1 MKSLCPKILVL
12 LLIFVYGCATQ
23 KIALDP
29 KTEPAKIVS
38 LVNKNHKKLNT
49 FLGQASISVETQSFN
64 QSFNADVIFKK
75 PEPLFLNVKTL
86 LVGSIAKVLAD
97 STEFKAYNKL
107 KNEIYLGKT
116 SSATIEDFIGVA
128 MGFEEL
134 TRVLTGL
141 EFFSPKEIAKLEG
154 FKIDDDKF
162 LFTFENESYLRK
174 IWVEPQFS
182 VITKSQIIDL
192 VSEEVILEKKYKN
205 FVKTK
210 GVYLPKAIKVK
221 NLANNQYLLIN
232 YRTQKVNKKL
242 KDKVFELNYPSSAKQ
257 IEYITSEDYG
267 KQ

>member
-1 MKSLCPKILVL
+1 MKSLCPQILVL

-29 KTEPAKIVS
+29 KTEPAKITS
-38 LVNKNHKKLNT
+38 LVNKNYKKLHS
-49 FLGQASISVETQSFN
+49 FLGQASISIETQSFN

-86 LVGSIAKVLAD
+86 LVGSIAKVRAD

-116 SSATIEDFIGVA
+116 SSTTIEDFIGVS
-128 MGFEEL
+128 MEFEDL

-141 EFFSPKEIAKLEG
+141 EFFSAKEIAKLNG

-162 LFTFENESYLRK
+162 LFTFESESYLRK
-174 IWVEPQFS
+174 IWVDPQYS
-182 VITKSQIIDL
+182 VITKRKLIEFL
-192 VSEEVILEKKYKN
+192 SEEVLLEKDYTT
-205 FVKTK
+205 FVKKK

-221 NLANNQYLLIN
+221 NLANNQYLLVN
-232 YRTQKVNKKL
+232 YRTQKVNQKL
-242 KDKVFELNYPSSAKQ
+242 KDKVFKLNYPSSAKQ

>member
-1 MKSLCPKILVL
+1 MKKLCHKILIL
-12 LLIFVYGCATQ
+12 LLIFAYGCATQ

-29 KTEPAKIVS
+29 NTKPEKIIS
-38 LVNKNHKKLNT
+38 LVNKNHNKLNS
-49 FLGQASISVETQSFN
+49 FLGQASISIETQSFN
-64 QSFNADVIFKK
+64 QSFNADVIFRK

-86 LVGSIAKVLAD
+86 LVGSIAKVRAD

-116 SSATIEDFIGVA
+116 SSATIEDFIGVE
-128 MGFEEL
+128 MDFTEL

-141 EFFSPKEIAKLEG
+141 EFFDDKEILKLDVFE
-154 FKIDDDKF
+154 IDDEKF
-162 LFTFENESYLRK
+162 LFTFESESYLK
-174 IWVEPQFS
+174 KVWVDPQHS
-182 VITKSQIIDL
+182 VIAKSQIIDL
-192 VSEEVILEKKYKN
+192 ATEKVILEKEYKN
-205 FVKTK
+205 FVKNK
-210 GVYLPKAIKVK
+210 GTYIPKAIKIK
-221 NLANNQYLLIN
+221 NLANKQYLLIN